1 MTVHPLIGQ
10 AVGWF
15 AAGGWGETMR
25 AAWAATLALAGLVA
39 GIVVTLLAPPA
50 PRLVW
55 NVSASAPR
63 GLYAVSPGTLVARG
77 DMVIARVPLRW
88 RRLAAARRYIP
99 ENVPLVKRVAAAAGD
114 RVCAIDAEIRV
125 NGRRV
130 AIRRARDGQGRTMPA
145 WSGCVTLEVGTLLL
159 LMDAPDS
166 FDGRYFGPT
175 TDGDIVGKARL
186 LWRA

>member
-1 MTVHPLIGQ
+1 MTTRETSVHAERRRAIGAGQ
-10 AVGWF
+10 ERRSRSWAAAAAVVGL
-15 AAGGWGETMR
+15 AAGI
-25 AAWAATLALAGLVA
+25 AGTLVA
-39 GIVVTLLAPPA
+39 TPV

-63 GLYAVSPGTLVARG
+63 GPYAVAPGAKAERG

-88 RRLAAARRYIP
+88 RRLAALRSYIP

-114 RVCAIDAEIRV
+114 HVCAIGAEIRV
-125 NGRRV
+125 NGHRAAVRRGV
-130 AIRRARDGQGRTMPA
+130 DGRGRAMPA
-145 WSGCVTLEVGTLLL
+145 WSGCVTLDRETLFL

-175 TDGDIVGKARL
+175 SRGDIVGKARL
-186 LWRA
+186 LWRV